1 MNEYLRLLSPNLH
14 YIKHEIEGNLLRIF
28 CEQSPIEGKPVHSRK
43 MRVVK
48 DIPYGVYK
56 VELHLLTK
64 KYFNDNQTISKKTIA
79 ESYDFINE
87 TGRRTKRLDAY
98 ILHLNKEMSTIG
110 LERLIRKQI
119 ADVSDTTILRIAKK
133 NIKH

>member
-1 MNEYLRLLSPNLH
+1 MNEYLKELSTSMH
-14 YIKHEIEGNLLRIF
+14 YIKHDVQDKTMRIF

-43 MRVVK
+43 IRVVK
-48 DIPYGVYK
+48 DIPYGDYK

-64 KYFNDNQTISKKTIA
+64 KYFNDDQTISKKTIA

-98 ILHLNKEMSTIG
+98 LLRLNQEMSTIG

-133 NIKH
+133 NIKN